1 MRHEAA
7 VAGLADT
14 QGEASLHSYAS
25 GLAKTLHQ
33 ISNIDDVKKIMSML
47 VWEQHVRAFA
57 ALSTQ
62 DHTVTPIHYFLFI
75 PLGVACL
82 YCAVVRRRA
91 VRSSRT
97 YWTVQQD
104 WCSQI

>member
-62 DHTVTPIHYFLFI
+62 DHTVTPIHYFL
-75 PLGVACL
+75 L
-82 YCAVVRRRA
+82 YRWGLLVL
-91 VRSSRT
+91 
-97 YWTVQQD
+97 
-104 WCSQI
+104 